1 MTLGIDG
8 MLVNVEADIS
18 PGLPV
23 LSLVGYLASSVRESG
38 ERVRTA
44 LKNSGFVLP
53 ASRITVNLSPADVR
67 KDGAVYDLAIASAIL
82 VSMQIIPDNKLE
94 NTLIL
99 GELGLSGEIKPVDGV
114 LPIVHYASKQGI
126 RNFILPRENVCE
138 GSLVEGIRIIS
149 AEDIGG
155 LVDYLKDGNTSGVI
169 IAEERRTAKHRGVN
183 SERKDKNDDLA
194 EDFRADSAI
203 NSTDDSLTA
212 LVAASVDNHI
222 THQFIDNAVNEYDMI
237 SVKGQE
243 SMKRGVMLAVSGFH
257 NNLMNGSAG
266 SRKSMI
272 AKCIPG
278 IMPPLG
284 FDESIELTKIYSIS
298 GLTKNRNGLIRERPF
313 RSPHHTVTSTA
324 LMGGGMIP
332 KPGEV
337 SLAHRGVLFL
347 DELPEYRK
355 NVIECLRQPMEDK
368 KVTIS
373 RLHAVYDFP
382 AEFMLVAASNPCP
395 CGHYPDRRLCHCSE
409 REIRAFR
416 NKISFPIMDRI
427 DIRLEVRPVAYQAL
441 AEGTPTLSSGEMRNM
456 ILAARERQIY
466 RYRDI
471 NIKYNS
477 ELQQKY
483 ISEYIHISEAG
494 ERLLKNEFES
504 SNLSARGYFRI
515 KKLARTVADLNDR
528 EDITEEDVYEA
539 MFYRNTAMEER
550 MDNIC

>member
-23 LSLVGYLASSVRESG
+23 LSLVGYLASSVKESG

-53 ASRITVNLSPADVR
+53 ASRITVNLSPADVK

-82 VSMQIIPDNKLE
+82 VSMQIIPENKLQ
-94 NTLIL
+94 NTIIL
-99 GELGLSGEIKPVDGV
+99 GELGLSGEVKPVEGV

-126 RNFILPRENVCE
+126 KRVILPIGNISEAA
-138 GSLVEGIRIIS
+138 LVEGITIIGV
-149 AEDIGG
+149 EDIVS
-155 LVDYLKDGNTSGVI
+155 LVEYLSEGKKDSVI
-169 IAEERRTAKHRGVN
+169 IKEGGADRESLIDEN
-183 SERKDKNDDLA
+183 NDQ
-194 EDFRADSAI
+194 SA
-203 NSTDDSLTA
+203 LG
-212 LVAASVDNHI
+212 
-222 THQFIDNAVNEYDMI
+222 YDMF
-237 SVKGQE
+237 SVKGQD

-257 NNLMNGSAG
+257 NILMNGAAG
-266 SRKSMI
+266 SGKSMI

-278 IMPPLG
+278 IMPPLS
-284 FDESIELTKIYSIS
+284 FDESIELTKIYSIA
-298 GLTKNRNGLIRERPF
+298 GLTKNCEGLMLRRPF

-324 LMGGGMIP
+324 LMGGGIVP

-337 SLAHRGVLFL
+337 SLSHRGVLFL
-347 DELPEYRK
+347 DELPEYKK

-373 RLHAVYDFP
+373 RLHAVYDYP

-427 DIRLEVRPVAYQAL
+427 DIRLLVRPVPYSAL
-441 AEGTPTLSSGEMRNM
+441 SDDTPTLSSREMRDM
-456 ILAARERQIY
+456 ILAARERQLY
-466 RYRDI
+466 RYRDEQF
-471 NIKYNS
+471 NYNS
-477 ELQQKY
+477 ELRQDILGK
-483 ISEYIHISEAG
+483 YIHISSAG
-494 ERLLKNEFES
+494 ERLLKNEFDKS
-504 SNLSARGYFRI
+504 QLSARGYFRI
-515 KKLARTVADLNDR
+515 KKLARTVADLNDH
-528 EDITEEDVYEA
+528 EEITEEDVYEA

-550 MDNIC
+550 AGDDL